1 MKKSSAALVSTL
13 VLALAGS
20 IGLGACGGD
29 EGETDDN
36 LRPGE
41 RKLVGPAVPYPADST
56 LRARTEE
63 LALSQKKRREVA
75 WKAIAKV
82 LQPVKVQEKMIKVS
96 ADGGV
101 VDGGSPRDGGTLSS
115 VTLPMFRTWYGRDD
129 FERIFGKA
137 YGDLTKTQRQK
148 RTPFT
153 EKQIDKVFDWNATS
167 AGSWTNDDY
176 LKRIKAVIDQQSVQ
190 GLGGNGRVSYSPGYF
205 RHFLRNYGTTYN
217 CLKILPTLEFSS
229 PPPSAT
235 NFSQCYKTEFPI
247 DAAVIKASW
256 SRDAF
261 GNKLPVHDTTAAA
274 LKDRM
279 DGSLD
284 NGGWGEGERQV
295 TPAANQVY
303 TMKTSDGSTYWL
315 NGIHLITKELR
326 DWLWITI
333 WYSDSP
339 DTDFGQDRPAEIK
352 ALGAPWTNYKMA
364 VSMAYDERDPD
375 PKGGFTGSLGD
386 ALKAVYPGV
395 GGPSWASNPYIEKG
409 EKNAQT
415 NCIGCH
421 QHAGFEGMGPEVIL
435 ADEAKFPKA
444 GRTKLRKSFP
454 TDYTWSFDFAPEQF
468 VRTIESQIVHYDSID
483 GPAR

>member
-1 MKKSSAALVSTL
+1 MSKSSVAVVSTL
-13 VLALAGS
+13 LFAL
-20 IGLGACGGD
+20 IGASSLGACGSD
-29 EGETDDN
+29 DGETEDN

-41 RKLVGPAVPYPADST
+41 RKLVGPAVPYKADPA

-75 WKAIAKV
+75 WKAIAKI
-82 LQPVKVQEKMIKVS
+82 LQPVKVQEKMIKLD
-96 ADGGV
+96 ADGGLL
-101 VDGGSPRDGGTLSS
+101 DAGQPRDGGTLAT
-115 VTLPMFRTWYGRDD
+115 VTLPVFRTWYGRDD

-137 YGDLTKTQRQK
+137 YGDLTKTQRK
-148 RTPFT
+148 NRTPFT

-167 AGSWTNDDY
+167 AGSWSNDDY
-176 LKRIKAVIDQQSVQ
+176 IRRIKAVVDQQGVQ

-205 RHFLRNYGTTYN
+205 RHFLRNYGTAYK
-217 CLKILPTLEFSS
+217 CLKILPTLADDA

-256 SRDAF
+256 SRNAF
-261 GNKLPVHDTTAAA
+261 DNKVTVHDTSAAA
-274 LKDRM
+274 LKSRM
-279 DGSLD
+279 DGSAD
-284 NGGWGEGERQV
+284 NGGWGNGDHEV
-295 TPAANQVY
+295 TPTANQIY
-303 TMKTSDGSTYWL
+303 TMKTSDGSSYWL

-333 WYSDSP
+333 WFSDTP
-339 DTDFGQDRPAEIK
+339 DSDFGADRPAEIK

-364 VSMAYDERDPD
+364 VATAYDERDPD

-386 ALKAVYPGV
+386 ALKAVYPDAV

-409 EKNAQT
+409 DKNAQT

-421 QHAGFEGMGPEVIL
+421 QHAGLPGLGPEGIL

-444 GRTKLRKSFP
+444 GRTKVRKSFP
-454 TDYTWSFDFAPEQF
+454 TDYTWSFDFPPEAF
-468 VRTIESQIVHYDSID
+468 VRTIETQIVHYDGVD
-483 GPAR
+483 R